1 MKKHTGVTS
10 LKDIIRIAVLGW
22 ALAGIPVQAGLVVS
36 EGFGGSD
43 GTGLDGRTPDGFN
56 LPGRTWQRNGGAS
69 GRSDIQGATMNVRCM
84 DGLAYP
90 IASSG
95 TYIKSPVM
103 TLQVDLR
110 VGTLNRM
117 GVGVGFTAS
126 PGTAN
131 STLAFIGLTVDQ
143 NGTLKEW
150 NGVPGDPQTPIGQV
164 AWAGSGGAAF
174 TADSWHTLTYTVN
187 LLTGM
192 LSNIS
197 LSGST
202 ADYTPLQVIVNAGL
216 TDAATGYLAVAA
228 DSLTGVGNGNIDNLQ
243 LAAEPTPLPDVTLS
257 VAGSPMAEAGGVA
270 AIIATLSTPYTDAVT
285 VNLAFSGT
293 ATVDSDY
300 TRTGTSIVIP
310 AGNLSNGVVLRAI
323 PDTVYKRKDETIVVD
338 IVSVIHATAN
348 LAQRLMATITED
360 DPVPPFPVTAGQRGT
375 VTCLDYPAITYDI
388 YLPAGYSAQGTP
400 LPILYTFNPSG
411 GGMVGDFRNVCST
424 LKIIVVGVTGVAN
437 GVGWDPICREM
448 YAVTRD
454 VRQRVVFD
462 PTAEM
467 ASGVSGGGWASYYF
481 SRFRPQHVAGVYAMG
496 SWMGVLSPGSYS
508 ILDWVP
514 CNMLVARS
522 TGTTD
527 TNAKAYLTA
536 DKNFLLSCGAPVT
549 DWDFTGGHV
558 VSPDAQKTS
567 ALTWILN
574 TRTLAGTNDRATAE
588 TQAANWRGRIQAG
601 TRQDVLREA
610 VDTLASHPR
619 SWFAYQ
625 AQAILDE
632 LMNDP
637 KFLTQDVTDLGLGDM
652 LNNFFY
658 FTARGAA
665 LTGDMQTYQSAMRAL
680 TGISGV
686 YGDRSGGYYALL
698 SQFGFAPPVGNLSHD
713 AQSLNLS
720 FIKTTPGLSHTLETS
735 LSLADGSWQKT
746 ACPTSE
752 TSTTWSASP
761 AIVPEVKA
769 AFYRIRSTPTPST
782 SPVDPGQ

>member
-1 MKKHTGVTS
+1 
-10 LKDIIRIAVLGW
+10 
-22 ALAGIPVQAGLVVS
+22 
-36 EGFGGSD
+36 
-43 GTGLDGRTPDGFN
+43 
-56 LPGRTWQRNGGAS
+56 
-69 GRSDIQGATMNVRCM
+69 
-84 DGLAYP
+84 
-90 IASSG
+90 
-95 TYIKSPVM
+95 
-103 TLQVDLR
+103 
-110 VGTLNRM
+110 
-117 GVGVGFTAS
+117 
-126 PGTAN
+126 
-131 STLAFIGLTVDQ
+131 
-143 NGTLKEW
+143 
-150 NGVPGDPQTPIGQV
+150 
-164 AWAGSGGAAF
+164 
-174 TADSWHTLTYTVN
+174 
-187 LLTGM
+187 
-192 LSNIS
+192 
-197 LSGST
+197 
-202 ADYTPLQVIVNAGL
+202 
-216 TDAATGYLAVAA
+216 
-228 DSLTGVGNGNIDNLQ
+228 
-243 LAAEPTPLPDVTLS
+243 
-257 VAGSPMAEAGGVA
+257 
-270 AIIATLSTPYTDAVT
+270 
-285 VNLAFSGT
+285 
-293 ATVDSDY
+293 
-300 TRTGTSIVIP
+300 
-310 AGNLSNGVVLRAI
+310 
-323 PDTVYKRKDETIVVD
+323 
-338 IVSVIHATAN
+338 
-348 LAQRLMATITED
+348 
-360 DPVPPFPVTAGQRGT
+360 
-375 VTCLDYPAITYDI
+375 
-388 YLPAGYSAQGTP
+388 
-400 LPILYTFNPSG
+400 
-411 GGMVGDFRNVCST
+411 
-424 LKIIVVGVTGVAN
+424 
-437 GVGWDPICREM
+437 
-448 YAVTRD
+448 
-454 VRQRVVFD
+454 
-462 PTAEM
+462 
-467 ASGVSGGGWASYYF
+467 
-481 SRFRPQHVAGVYAMG
+481 VYAMG